1 MNSLPQAAPA
11 AIPTPA
17 ARQRR
22 LLIGLYMLA
31 AFLYWMSLYF
41 YVPTLGVY
49 AKTITSDVALIGV
62 FLSMYGLWQ
71 AILRLPVG
79 IAADWLGWRKPFI
92 IAGFVMAALGAWM
105 MAHAGNITGLVNGR
119 AVTGLAA
126 ATWVPLVVVFSGLF
140 PPEQAV
146 RATTLLTF
154 ANSAGRMLAS
164 SINGSLNN
172 LGGYSLAFY
181 IAIGVAA
188 LAILLVIP
196 IHEPRRPPQVPALKG
211 LRRLF
216 TTPSVILPSA
226 LNLVAQY
233 ATWATTFGFI
243 PILAQKLGANDVTQ
257 SILVSMNIAIITI
270 GNLATT
276 AILKKISSR
285 LLVFFSFIFLA
296 SGILAAALA
305 SSMTLVFVAAIGIGL
320 ANGIGY
326 PVLMGLSIEQVP
338 DAGRSTAMGMFQA
351 IYAIGMF
358 AGPWLSGILAKAIGL
373 QPMFGVTA
381 FATLALGLLGTRWLK
396 STLHTAQ
403 PEANP

>member
-1 MNSLPQAAPA
+1 M
-11 AIPTPA
+11 
-17 ARQRR
+17 
-22 LLIGLYMLA
+22 IGLYMLA

-49 AKTITSDVALIGV
+49 AKTRTNDVALIGV

-92 IAGFVMAALGAWM
+92 ISGFLLAALGAWL
-105 MAHAGNITGLVNGR
+105 MATSGSITGLVNGR

-140 PPEQAV
+140 PPEEAV
-146 RATTLLTF
+146 RATTLLTL
-154 ANSAGRMLAS
+154 ANSAGRLLAS
-164 SINGSLNN
+164 SFNGSLNE
-172 LGGYSLAFY
+172 LGGYPLAFY
-181 IAIGVAA
+181 VSMGVAA
-188 LAILLVIP
+188 LAILLVLP
-196 IHEPRRPPQVPALKG
+196 IREPRRPPQKPALQG
-211 LRRLF
+211 LGRLF
-216 TTPSVILPSA
+216 TTRSVMLPSA

-243 PILAQKLGANDVTQ
+243 PILAQKLGASDVTQ
-257 SILVSMNIAIITI
+257 SILVSLNIAIITA
-270 GNLATT
+270 GNLVTT
-276 AILKKISSR
+276 AILKRINAR
-285 LLVFFSFIFLA
+285 QLVYLSFLFLA
-296 SGILAAALA
+296 GGIAAAALA
-305 SSMTLVFVAAIGIGL
+305 SSLTLVFVAAIGIGL

-326 PVLMGLSIEQVP
+326 PVLMGLSIEKVP
-338 DAGRSTAMGMFQA
+338 DTERSTAMGMYQA

-381 FATLALGLLGTRWLK
+381 FFTLVLGLFGTRWLNLT
-396 STLHTAQ
+396 SRVRSR
-403 PEANP
+403 